1 MRAQTEK
8 TTFTCK
14 DDFLLTK
21 RTRRWTYSAL
31 LYFYSRIKTG
41 KFIYKICSVNIIFEM
56 VSIEVSTRFDAPFCF
71 YISRLLRHL
80 KKWFCTVFN
89 SPAIAESKNIK
100 IYILDLKL
108 ANANKSLSWYH
119 FYRN

>member
-31 LYFYSRIKTG
+31 LYFFPAVSGEI
-41 KFIYKICSVNIIFEM
+41 IYWKI
-56 VSIEVSTRFDAPFCF
+56 RFPRNF
-71 YISRLLRHL
+71 
-80 KKWFCTVFN
+80 KN
-89 SPAIAESKNIK
+89 SPTLLVCNPSTPISARTM
-100 IYILDLKL
+100 
-108 ANANKSLSWYH
+108 NAQNQYQQFQLE
-119 FYRN
+119 N

>member
-31 LYFYSRIKTG
+31 LYFFYTFSELPGIQFKE
-41 KFIYKICSVNIIFEM
+41 NIEG
-56 VSIEVSTRFDAPFCF
+56 VYAG
-71 YISRLLRHL
+71 
-80 KKWFCTVFN
+80 WQ
-89 SPAIAESKNIK
+89 
-100 IYILDLKL
+100 
-108 ANANKSLSWYH
+108 WQ
-119 FYRN
+119 